1 MEFSWNFEIHH
12 IVVWFSPSLPPF
24 PPMLV
29 IEDPLVRGMNSCFF
43 YSNLGPEAVY
53 KIDKLEWCLKYS

>member
-12 IVVWFSPSLPPF
+12 IIVWLSPPLLLF

-29 IEDPLVRGMNSCFF
+29 IEDPLFSGVNNDSLF
-43 YSNLGPEAVY
+43 SIHTWNKPL
-53 KIDKLEWCLKYS
+53 W